1 MAKTSIKFAPEQ
13 LGASAERALH
23 YVEQAGDD
31 APALVSEWINTA
43 NAAAVQA
50 VAELGKGSARKS
62 ARRGLNVLKARGVAI
77 PEAPR
82 SGRLAAA
89 DQAPTDLMRQAWLLP
104 PDSSGTEGLVLAE
117 RQPSGSYQACFVFF
131 RHNQNILRVQSGS
144 LGLSKIKESMLQS
157 LGSAGYAPVSVPWA
171 WAQYRVA
178 DRRAWHQR
186 NGVPEPLGMMGT
198 EKLILNAPAAPT
210 HPFDEE
216 GLALGDEDADKLARD
231 SAVLHQWPEFRSW
244 LPGERAIQELLLHL
258 GRRLGPEP
266 PSSKEELDP
275 IVREQVAAATDR
287 YFTPER
293 RAVLANRMKD
303 SGLSVLAR
311 LGEHAALQ
319 VAAVIH
325 VIEGAGLIT
334 NPPSDVKF
342 LTSYFDKALALL
354 AAQQGGQLRIPIP
367 RSTDSA
373 DANSG
378 DAQVAAPEALT
389 SEGLTSEEL
398 TSEGLSTSPIEPLPA
413 EAPAPEAPRAPA
425 AVEGT

>member
-1 MAKTSIKFAPEQ
+1 MAKSTNSFAPEQ
-13 LGASAERALH
+13 LGASADRALH
-23 YVEQAGDD
+23 FIDTAGAEAPSLVE
-31 APALVSEWINTA
+31 EWIKSS

-50 VAELGKGSARKS
+50 VAELGQGLARKA
-62 ARRGLNVLKARGVAI
+62 ARRGLNVLKARGVSI

-82 SGRLAAA
+82 TGRLSGTAASSA
-89 DQAPTDLMRQAWLLP
+89 REAWLLP
-104 PDSSGTEGLVLAE
+104 PDSSGAEGLVLAE

-131 RHNQNILRVQSGS
+131 REGQNILRVQSGQ
-144 LGLSKIKESMLQS
+144 LGLSKIKESMQQS
-157 LGSAGYAPVSVPWA
+157 LGGAGYAPVSVPWS

-178 DRRAWHQR
+178 ERRAWHAAQ
-186 NGVPEPLGMMGT
+186 NVPEPLGMMGT
-198 EKLILNAPAAPT
+198 EKFLDGAPSSPPG

-216 GLALGDEDADKLARD
+216 GLALGDEDAEKLARD
-231 SAVLHQWPEFRSW
+231 SGALHQWPEFRSW
-244 LPGERAIQELLLHL
+244 LPPERMVQELLLHI

-266 PSSKEELDP
+266 PNSKEHLDP
-275 IVREQVAAATDR
+275 IIREQVVAATDR

-325 VIEGAGLIT
+325 VIQGAGLIT

-342 LTSYFDKALALL
+342 LTSYFDKAIALL

-367 RSTDSA
+367 RPTAQAESEPST
-373 DANSG
+373 
-378 DAQVAAPEALT
+378 P
-389 SEGLTSEEL
+389 SEGEAA
-398 TSEGLSTSPIEPLPA
+398 EGA
-413 EAPAPEAPRAPA
+413 AGEAASMAGED
-425 AVEGT
+425 T